1 MSMLMKMNYRKRNI
15 IAKKKTKILERF
27 LNIQF
32 NN

>member
-1 MSMLMKMNYRKRNI
+1 MSMLMKMNYRKRSI
-15 IAKKKTKILERF
+15 IVKKKTKILERF